1 MQVQVKSRIFS
12 ECGQEGQ
19 VHCSKIVGKFVL
31 LALKWEEGRVTYKV
45 TPGLALTMVRVVMYD
60 NMELVMYLELSRRSK
75 NVHINCE

>member
-19 VHCSKIVGKFVL
+19 VHCSKIVGKLVL

-45 TPGLALTMVRVVMYD
+45 TPGLALTMVRVAMCG
-60 NMELVMYLELSRRSK
+60 NMGLDIHMKFVKKARFIA
-75 NVHINCE
+75 V

>member
-1 MQVQVKSRIFS
+1 M
-12 ECGQEGQ
+12 
-19 VHCSKIVGKFVL
+19 
-31 LALKWEEGRVTYKV
+31 TYKV